1 MAQKDAR
8 SGSFERKFSVP
19 IIRTLDDVDLR
30 GKRVLLRVDLNV
42 PMADGEVGDPT
53 RIERMAPT
61 VAEIAAKGGKVILL
75 SHFGRPKGRNAE
87 DSLRPVAAALARH
100 LGRDIAFAD
109 DCRAAPCLHRFGFAV
124 SRIDV
129 SQRLPVGVTD
139 DIAAGHLVGVPRCG
153 EAASPRCMLAKG
165 CLNSAGG
172 GTLHRPPAVS
182 NTAFRRPGGCQ
193 QRRGPGSRSVPPLL

>member
-1 MAQKDAR
+1 VAH
-8 SGSFERKFSVP
+8 F
-19 IIRTLDDVDLR
+19 RTLDDVDLR

-165 CLNSAGG
+165 PQFRWGRHSSPTARSFEHSVSAAWRLSAATRTRVQIGAAP
-172 GTLHRPPAVS
+172 TLRLVR
-182 NTAFRRPGGCQ
+182 TMTG
-193 QRRGPGSRSVPPLL
+193 